1 MNITLYNNTSDPR
14 AVTKALTGAATLS
27 NCIMRDETEV
37 VNPQFEI
44 ETASAPTAY
53 NYLYCDYTGRY
64 YFIREITMVRNGL
77 FRLSCHVDV
86 LMTYAAAIRGKNAT
100 IARNEYT
107 KNGYIPDER
116 YKSLAYEEIV
126 TKQFPNEMNQ
136 DSIILLTVG

>member
-1 MNITLYNNTSDPR
+1 MNITLYHTTSDPR
-14 AVTKALTGAATLS
+14 AVTKALTGAAALS
-27 NCIMRDETEV
+27 GCVMRDETEV

-86 LMTYAAAIRGKNAT
+86 LQTYGAAIKARPATISRNEVVKNAYL
-100 IARNEYT
+100 I
-107 KNGYIPDER
+107 DER
-116 YKSLAYEEIV
+116 YKAVAYEEVV
-126 TKQFPNEMNQ
+126 TKHFPNSMTD
-136 DSIILLTVG
+136 DSIVLLTVG

>member
-1 MNITLYNNTSDPR
+1 
-14 AVTKALTGAATLS
+14 
-27 NCIMRDETEV
+27 MRRETDV
-37 VNPQFEI
+37 INPQFEI
-44 ETASAPTAY
+44 ETSSAPTAY

-77 FRLSCHVDV
+77 YRLSCHVDV
-86 LMTYAAAIRGKNAT
+86 LMTYGAAIRGKNAT
-100 IARNEYT
+100 ITRNEYT

>member
-1 MNITLYNNTSDPR
+1 MNITLYSTSSDPR
-14 AVTKALTGAATLS
+14 VVSKALSGATTLS
-27 NCIMRDETEV
+27 GCIMRRETDV
-37 VNPQFEI
+37 INPQFEI

-64 YFIREITMVRNGL
+64 YFIREIAMVRNGL

-86 LMTYAAAIRGKNAT
+86 LMTYGGAIRSKNAT
-100 IARNEYT
+100 ITRNEYT